1 MKAMFEVIKYEG
13 DNSVLVYRHPTEDFN
28 TKSQLIVQQSQ
39 EAIFYSRGQLADS
52 FTEGSY
58 TLDTKNIPILRGLVN
73 LPFGK
78 ESPFSAVIYFV
89 NKTEQINIQWGLPK
103 VTFTEPE
110 FGALLNVGA
119 HGTLTFKVEDAKVFL
134 SRLVGQKASF
144 TQDEVMDFMKDFI
157 ISRGR
162 ARLANIFNTYTDFDI
177 FTIETQ
183 MNTLADALKEEL
195 TEDFREYGLHLEKL
209 LVKGVAKD
217 EDSAA
222 YQQLFQRRQQA
233 LELEAIR
240 IENEKRMAAQ
250 AGELDLE
257 AQRRIFEMGMSE
269 KESILQQD
277 LAARGVR
284 TDADAQGYKRK
295 VEGYTYQQERGFDVA
310 EKTAE
315 NEGVGNFA
323 SAGMGIGI
331 GVGAAGIAATAV
343 GGMYNDA
350 LSAISNPGTPP
361 AQDPTPAVPGD
372 ILGGIG
378 LDSLGADEP
387 ATPVAPTA
395 PAKSKKDR
403 LLELKELFDMEL
415 ITQKE
420 FDARKAEILSEI

>member
-1 MKAMFEVIKYEG
+1 MKSMFEVIKYNG
-13 DNSVLVYRHPTEDFN
+13 DNNTLVYRYPVEDFN

-89 NKTEQINIQWGLPK
+89 NKTEQINIKWGLPK
-103 VTFTEPE
+103 VSFTEPE

-119 HGTLTFKVEDAKVFL
+119 HGTLTFRVEEARTFL
-134 SRLVGQKASF
+134 SKLVGQKASF
-144 TQDEVMDFMKDFI
+144 TQNEIMDFMKDFI

-162 ARLANIFNTYTDFDI
+162 NRLANIFNTRTDFDI

-209 LVKGVAKD
+209 LVSGVSKD
-217 EDSAA
+217 EDSVA
-222 YQQLFQRRQQA
+222 YQQLFQRRQQK
-233 LELEAIR
+233 LELEAIKLD
-240 IENEKRMAAQ
+240 IERKKATQ
-250 AGELDLE
+250 AGELDLLIQE
-257 AQRRIFEMGMSE
+257 QAV
-269 KESILQQD
+269 QQD
-277 LAARGVR
+277 LAARGIR
-284 TDADAQGYKRK
+284 TDAEAQAYRRK

-350 LSAISNPGTPP
+350 LSAISNPATPP
-361 AQDPTPAVPGD
+361 AQEPTPSVSGD
-372 ILGGIG
+372 ILGDIG

-387 ATPVAPTA
+387 SAPVTSSA

-403 LLELKELFDMEL
+403 LLELKELFDFEL
-415 ITQKE
+415 ITPEE
-420 FDARKAEILSEI
+420 FNARKAEILSEI

>member
-1 MKAMFEVIKYEG
+1 MMKSMFEVIKYNG
-13 DNSVLVYRHPTEDFN
+13 DNNTLVYRYPVEDFN

-89 NKTEQINIQWGLPK
+89 NKTEQINIKWGLPK
-103 VTFTEPE
+103 VSFTEPE

-119 HGTLTFKVEDAKVFL
+119 HGTLTFRVEEARTFL
-134 SRLVGQKASF
+134 SKLIGQKASF
-144 TQDEVMDFMKDFI
+144 TQNEIMDFMKDFI

-162 ARLANIFNTYTDFDI
+162 NRLANIFNTRTDFDI

-209 LVKGVAKD
+209 LVSGVSKD
-217 EDSAA
+217 EDSVA
-222 YQQLFQRRQQA
+222 YQQLFQRRQQK
-233 LELEAIR
+233 LELEAIKLD
-240 IENEKRMAAQ
+240 IERKKATQ
-250 AGELDLE
+250 AGELDLLIQE
-257 AQRRIFEMGMSE
+257 QAV
-269 KESILQQD
+269 QQD
-277 LAARGVR
+277 LAARGIR
-284 TDADAQGYKRK
+284 TDAEAQAYRRK

-350 LSAISNPGTPP
+350 LSAISNPATSP
-361 AQDPTPAVPGD
+361 AQEPTSTVPGD
-372 ILGGIG
+372 ILGNIG
-378 LDSLGADEP
+378 LDNLGGNEP
-387 ATPVAPTA
+387 SAPVTPTA

-403 LLELKELFDMEL
+403 ILELKELFDMEL
-415 ITQKE
+415 ITQEE
-420 FDARKAEILSEI
+420 FNTRKAEILSEI